1 VAAAAPPAAA
11 KAKAKRNADAEAT
24 TATGGFKKRAK
35 IVREGNYPSRI
46 TVETLTA
53 TDNPDLDAIQAFRR
67 ENGDWAIYYVW
78 KA

>member
-1 VAAAAPPAAA
+1 
-11 KAKAKRNADAEAT
+11 
-24 TATGGFKKRAK
+24 
-35 IVREGNYPSRI
+35 
-46 TVETLTA
+46 VETLTA